1 MPESAESIFD
11 DACGELAVGNLDAAI
26 SKYRES
32 VELDPGYFDG
42 WHSLGMALMKQGM
55 LQEAIGAGLM
65 ATELR
70 PNDLLAWTALSQM
83 YVKDGKIAEAEAAK
97 ANATVLSI
105 GGKIKKE

>member
-26 SKYRES
+26 SKYRQS
-32 VELDPGYFDG
+32 VELDPGFFDG
-42 WHSLGMALMKQGM
+42 WHSLGMALMKQGI

-65 ATELR
+65 ATELH

-83 YVKDGKIAEAEAAK
+83 YVKDGKISDAEAAK